1 MSVKI
6 TNVQPCSDWFF
17 VAPANQSGGKPIVYR
32 LAAWATAVDGEEGQ
46 AIVGL
51 VPVMSTGK
59 EEVLQRVPRL
69 VPVPAI
75 GGSYKHLKDLAPTEA
90 STIE

>member
-1 MSVKI
+1 MKI
-6 TNVQPCSDWFF
+6 TNVQPCADWFF
-17 VAPANQSGGKPIVYR
+17 VAPSNEPGGKPIVYR
-32 LAAWATAVDGEEGQ
+32 LAAWGTAVDDEGGQ

-59 EEVLQRVPRL
+59 EGVLPRAPRL

-75 GGSYKHLKDLAPTEA
+75 GGTYKHLKDLAPAEV

>member
-1 MSVKI
+1 MKI
-6 TNVQPCSDWFF
+6 TNVQPCADWFF
-17 VAPANQSGGKPIVYR
+17 VAPANERDGKPIVYR
-32 LAAWATAVDGEEGQ
+32 LAAWGTAVDEDEGQ

-51 VPVMSTGK
+51 VPVMSTGNEK
-59 EEVLQRVPRL
+59 VLQRVPRL

-75 GGSYKHLKDLAPTEA
+75 GGNYKHLKDLAPTEA

>member
-1 MSVKI
+1 MRI
-6 TNVQPCSDWFF
+6 TNVQPCADWFF
-17 VAPANQSGGKPIVYR
+17 VASSIEPGGKPIVYR
-32 LAAWATAVDGEEGQ
+32 LAAWGTAVDGEEGQ

-59 EEVLQRVPRL
+59 EGVLPRAPRL

-75 GGSYKHLKDLAPTEA
+75 DGSYKYLKDLAPTEA

>member
-6 TNVQPCSDWFF
+6 TDVQPCTDWFF
-17 VAPANQSGGKPIVYR
+17 VAPANEPGGKPIVYR
-32 LAAWATAVDGEEGQ
+32 LAAWGMAADGEEGP

-59 EEVLQRVPRL
+59 ERVMPHAPRL

-75 GGSYKHLKDLAPTEA
+75 GGRYKHLKDLAPAEVSA
-90 STIE
+90 LE

>member
-6 TNVQPCSDWFF
+6 ANVQPCADWFF
-17 VAPANQSGGKPIVYR
+17 VAPVNEPGGRPIVYR
-32 LAAWATAVDGEEGQ
+32 LAAWGTVVDEHEGQ
-46 AIVGL
+46 AIIGL

-59 EEVLQRVPRL
+59 ERVVPHAPRL

-75 GGSYKHLKDLAPTEA
+75 GGSYKHLKDLAPTEVSA
-90 STIE
+90 TL